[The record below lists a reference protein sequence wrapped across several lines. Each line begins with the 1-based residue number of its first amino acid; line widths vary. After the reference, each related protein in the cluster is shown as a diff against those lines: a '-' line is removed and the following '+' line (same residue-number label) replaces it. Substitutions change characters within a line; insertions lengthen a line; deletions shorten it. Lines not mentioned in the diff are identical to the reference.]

1 MRRTRFVVPASA
13 GKRRHVAQASCL
25 CLQAHRQDAC
35 ATRGGFT
42 LVELLITIAIISILV
57 SMSMGAVF
65 MAQESARFERSQALV
80 AKLHNVII
88 DRWESYRTR
97 RLILTVAGN
106 PSSRLIGVRELMRL
120 EMPDRYEDLVFTPTT
135 VAVPG
140 LRNTYIRRINNA
152 RLKYNAA
159 NGTSYANATAFI
171 QNVLG
176 DPNVN
181 QHQSAEC
188 LYLLIAA
195 SMSADERAEFKDKEY
210 ADTNGNFM
218 PEFVDAWSNPI
229 HFLRWA
235 PGFISDVHL
244 QDPIDHHDP
253 FDPYGLQMGLASANI
268 KKNWPTL
275 GTSPP
280 EPSPFNSGSIQAWG
294 FAIVPLIFSA
304 GPDKEYGI
312 RELMRA
318 TPEANAVLLAKDR
331 DPYSRYDDGA
341 GSYVWRGEGMLVS
354 GDTVHYDNIHNHNPV
369 GFGK

>member
-1 MRRTRFVVPASA
+1 MSQAFLAKRDGIRVRR
-13 GKRRHVAQASCL
+13 
-25 CLQAHRQDAC
+25 
-35 ATRGGFT
+35 GFT
-42 LVELLITIAIISILV
+42 LVELLITISIISILV

-65 MAQESARFERSQALV
+65 MAQESARHERTQALIS
-80 AKLHNVII
+80 KLHNVII
-88 DRWESYRTR
+88 DRWETYRTR
-97 RLILTVAGN
+97 RLMLVVAGTPAN
-106 PSSRLIGVRELMRL
+106 RLIGVRELMRL
-120 EMPDRYEDLVFTPTT
+120 EMPDRYEDLVFNPTT

-140 LRNTYIRRINNA
+140 LRNTYLRRINNA

-159 NGTSYANATAFI
+159 NGTSHANANAFI

-176 DPNVN
+176 DPNIN
-181 QHQSAEC
+181 PHQSAEC

-195 SMSADERAEFKDKEY
+195 SMPADERAEFKEKEY

-218 PEFVDAWSNPI
+218 PEFVDAWGTPI

-253 FDPYGLQMGLASANI
+253 FDPYGLQMGLSSANI
-268 KKNWPTL
+268 KKNPPPL
-275 GTSPP
+275 GTAPP
-280 EPSPFNSGSIQAWG
+280 EPAPFNAGSIQAWG
-294 FAIVPLIFSA
+294 FAIVPLIYSA

-312 RELMRA
+312 QELFRA
-318 TPEANAVLLAKDR
+318 APEANAVLLAKNR
-331 DPYSRYDDGA
+331 DPFSRFDDGT
-341 GSYVWRGEGMLVS
+341 GTYFWRGEGQAVG